1 MTIVPRAQSL
11 GVTLSVPTDDR
22 YNYTEAYLRA
32 RIVTT
37 LGGRA
42 AELVV
47 YGDVTTGAENDLQ
60 QVTSMAQ
67 AMVMRFGMSAEVG
80 QIQLI
85 DASRGNYLGGGLNQ
99 RPYSEATAQ
108 AADKAVRKIV
118 DDSYQRAI
126 RLLTEHRD
134 RLELLTQAL
143 LAEETLDEARILQVI
158 GLAPH
163 GEPVAPLMGSKG

>member
-1 MTIVPRAQSL
+1 
-11 GVTLSVPTDDR
+11 
-22 YNYTEAYLRA
+22 
-32 RIVTT
+32 IVTA

-47 YGDVTTGAENDLQ
+47 YGNVSTGAENDLQ
-60 QVTSMAQ
+60 QVTNLAQ
-67 AMVMRFGMSAEVG
+67 AVVMRFGMSDEVG
-80 QIQLI
+80 QVQLL
-85 DASRGNYLGGGLNQ
+85 SNEQGNYLGSGMNQ

-134 RLELLTQAL
+134 QLEALTQAL
-143 LAEETLDEARILQVI
+143 LKDESLDARQIFAAT
-158 GLAPH
+158 GLGAT
-163 GEPVAPLMGSKG
+163 